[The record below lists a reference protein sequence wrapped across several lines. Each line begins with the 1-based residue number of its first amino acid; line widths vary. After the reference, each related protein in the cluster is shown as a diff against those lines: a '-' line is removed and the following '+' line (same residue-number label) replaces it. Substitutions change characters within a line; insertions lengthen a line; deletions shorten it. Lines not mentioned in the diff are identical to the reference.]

1 MSHSTSN
8 NVMGVYICP
17 VCNLTFET
25 SKQLV
30 KQNLSGEH
38 LKVAREDYEEKYC
51 FEDKGNAMDT
61 TIDKAMD
68 KANTITNDKAMD
80 NAKTI
85 TKDKAMDNSKAIPK
99 DKVVDN
105 TIKILK
111 RNELVKLKVMTKL
124 KKKSKLES
132 NMNVKKVIKHLEII

>member
-17 VCNLTFET
+17 VCNLIFET
-25 SKQLV
+25 RKKLV
-30 KQNLSGEH
+30 KHNLSGEH
-38 LKVAREDYEEKYC
+38 LKVAREEYEEKYC
-51 FEDKGNAMDT
+51 FEDKCNAMDT
-61 TIDKAMD
+61 TIDKVMD
-68 KANTITNDKAMD
+68 KANTITKDKAMD

-105 TIKILK
+105 T
-111 RNELVKLKVMTKL
+111 
-124 KKKSKLES
+124 KKNIRET
-132 NMNVKKVIKHLEII
+132 N